1 VIALDRLSLN
11 QATTK
16 AWTLPEAVDGC
27 VRAGIGGIGLWRDRV
42 DEVGVAAAADLV
54 RRAGLRTTSLCRGG
68 FFTAP
73 GGDERVAALA
83 DCRRAIEDC
92 AALEADVLVLVSGG
106 LPAGS
111 RDLPAARDLVR
122 DALERLA
129 PRAEE
134 LGVRLG
140 IEPLHPM
147 FCADRCVVSSLGQ
160 ALDLAEPFP
169 SAVVGV
175 VVDTYHVWWDPD
187 LDAQLARAGDRIA
200 SFQVCDWLLPL
211 PADMLLGR
219 GHLGDGYID
228 FRRVAGAVTAAGYTG
243 YVEVEI
249 FNAEIWA
256 APGDETVR
264 TVRDRF
270 AEHLG

>member
-1 VIALDRLSLN
+1 VRLSLN

-16 AWTLPEAVDGC
+16 AWTLAETVDGC

-42 DEVGVAAAADLV
+42 AEVGAAEAATLV
-54 RRAGLRTTSLCRGG
+54 RRAGLHATSLCRGG

-73 GGDERVAALA
+73 GGDERAAALA
-83 DCRRAIEDC
+83 DCRRAIEEC
-92 AALEADVLVLVSGG
+92 ATLSADVLVLVSGG
-106 LPAGS
+106 LPPGS
-111 RDLPAARDLVR
+111 RDLPAARELVR
-122 DALERLA
+122 DALEQLA
-129 PRAEE
+129 PRAAE

-147 FCADRCVVSSLGQ
+147 FCADRCVVSSLRQ

-169 SAVVGV
+169 SDVVGV
-175 VVDTYHVWWDPD
+175 VVDTYHVWWDAE

-200 SFQVCDWLLPL
+200 SFQVCDWLVPL
-211 PADMLLGR
+211 PSDMLLGR

-228 FRRVAGAVTAAGYTG
+228 FRRIAAAVEAAGYTG
-243 YVEVEI
+243 WVEVEI
-249 FNAEIWA
+249 FNADIWA

-264 TVRDRF
+264 TVVERF
-270 AEHLG
+270 ATHLGPA